1 MNKDDVARLV
11 DRLGSTLAGLETP
24 MMQGDN
30 LAITLC
36 SAFDN
41 PEQEVD
47 EDTGW
52 SPDAEAGYKEVC
64 GAIHAHYAP
73 TIEALADALTT
84 LSARV
89 EALETHNS
97 DAYIVVIDL
106 AASLAAAISL
116 LEKGGKAAKK
126 AAPSDKMFDQM
137 LRDYQKSLDR
147 ARQALAGDDHGH
159 R

>member
-1 MNKDDVARLV
+1 MNKDEIAGLV
-11 DRLGSTLAGLETP
+11 ERLGSTLAGLETP

-64 GAIHAHYAP
+64 SAIHAHYAP

-89 EALETHNS
+89 ETLEAALRRCFKGETQ
-97 DAYIVVIDL
+97 
-106 AASLAAAISL
+106 AIIPFTNPL
-116 LEKGGKAAKK
+116 LSSEV
-126 AAPSDKMFDQM
+126 
-137 LRDYQKSLDR
+137 RR
-147 ARQALAGDDHGH
+147 
-159 R
+159 

>member
-1 MNKDDVARLV
+1 MNKDDVAGPEVFSR
-11 DRLGSTLAGLETP
+11 
-24 MMQGDN
+24 
-30 LAITLC
+30 AIVHLQKELQK
-36 SAFDN
+36 ALD
-41 PEQEVD
+41 
-47 EDTGW
+47 
-52 SPDAEAGYKEVC
+52 DA
-64 GAIHAHYAP
+64 
-73 TIEALADALTT
+73 TT

-89 EALETHNS
+89 ETLETHNS
-97 DAYIVVIDL
+97 DAYIIVIDL

-137 LRDYQKSLDR
+137 LRDYKKSLDR